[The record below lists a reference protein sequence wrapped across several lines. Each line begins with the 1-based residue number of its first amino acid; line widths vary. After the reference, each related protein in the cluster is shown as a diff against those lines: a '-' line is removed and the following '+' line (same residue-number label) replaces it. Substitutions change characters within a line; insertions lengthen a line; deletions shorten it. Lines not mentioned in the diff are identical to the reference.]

1 LRDDYPRFQ
10 QLNAGILAI
19 SVEEPA
25 LGQRVADLLTLPFP
39 VLSDPNHR
47 VVDQYGVYNLLG
59 DSLATPSVFIIDMEG
74 VIRWAYVGESSAD
87 RPSNEMI
94 LEQLGGLAT
103 TA

>member
-39 VLSDPNHR
+39 VLSDPNQH